1 MALAVVLGFFM
12 TRLILA
18 GLFFLVFTP
27 IHIAGLICRHS
38 FLDLKMDKSA
48 SSYWCY
54 RKEPR
59 HRREGSEKQ
68 F

>member
-1 MALAVVLGFFM
+1 MVLAVVLGFFM

-27 IHIAGLICRHS
+27 IHIAGLLCRHS
-38 FLDLKMDKSA
+38 FLDLKMEKSA

-59 HRREGSEKQ
+59 YRREDCEKQ